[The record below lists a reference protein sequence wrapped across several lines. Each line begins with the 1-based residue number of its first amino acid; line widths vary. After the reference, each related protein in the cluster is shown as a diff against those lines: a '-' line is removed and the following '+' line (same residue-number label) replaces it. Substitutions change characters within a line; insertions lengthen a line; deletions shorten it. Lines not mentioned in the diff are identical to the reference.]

1 MAVVILEREDAV
13 GEAGR
18 GSFAARAWRWA
29 LGEKVSREYTSGE
42 MTDYCTSFLL
52 RAGVDRFQ
60 RCRRSSLA

>member
-29 LGEKVSREYTSGE
+29 LGEKQVVST
-42 MTDYCTSFLL
+42 LL
-52 RAGVDRFQ
+52 VR
-60 RCRRSSLA
+60 